1 MTARRA
7 LADLG
12 EEVVVPLAA
21 DLSRSLGVRD
31 RAQGVDILGA
41 LGSELGLPAVMERI
55 GDPETWVREEAVI
68 AMRRI
73 GSPEA
78 VPALERAL
86 EDEDRYVP
94 IYGAEASKRI
104 EG

>member
-1 MTARRA
+1 
-7 LADLG
+7 
-12 EEVVVPLAA
+12 
-21 DLSRSLGVRD
+21 
-31 RAQGVDILGA
+31 
-41 LGSELGLPAVMERI
+41 MERI

-78 VPALERAL
+78 IPALERAL
-86 EDEDRYVP
+86 EDEDRYVR
-94 IYGAEASKRI
+94 ICGVEASKRI